1 MIDVA
6 RLAQDVH
13 RHVKN
18 QTDQQMWLGKL
29 AAWEVLARPTT
40 NSEAFTA
47 HLNRRVH
54 HDEFSPY
61 VVHPTVL
68 RAIHQ
73 RERKKAQDKQRLET
87 EIVQHLKPLLKRLR
101 QASLRRG
108 GGGSVPLKPNSGS
121 KHNHNQSG
129 GPQKP

>member
-13 RHVKN
+13 RYVKN

-29 AAWEVLARPTT
+29 AAWEVLAQPTT
-40 NSEAFTA
+40 NSEALTV

-54 HDEFSPY
+54 RDEFSPY

-68 RAIHQ
+68 HAIHQ
-73 RERKKAQDKQRLET
+73 RERKKAQEKQRLET
-87 EIVQHLKPLLKRLR
+87 DIVQRLKPLLKQRS
-101 QASLRRG
+101 QASLSSVG

-121 KHNHNQSG
+121 KKNNQSG
-129 GPQKP
+129 GPKKP